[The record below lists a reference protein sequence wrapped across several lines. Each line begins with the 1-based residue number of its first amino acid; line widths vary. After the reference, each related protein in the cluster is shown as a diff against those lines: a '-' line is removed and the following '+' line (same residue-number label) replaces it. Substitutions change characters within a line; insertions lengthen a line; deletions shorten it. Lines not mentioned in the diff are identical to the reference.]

1 VIILDGGLGRQLE
14 AMGAPFRQPEWS
26 ALALMEAPQM
36 VRDAHDAFIEA
47 GADVITTNT
56 YAIVPF
62 HIGDDRY
69 EAQSEDLLALAA
81 KLARDA
87 ADAVPHSVQV
97 AASIPPM
104 FGSYKPDA
112 FEIQGA
118 RRMMQHFRR
127 FLAPVADIFIG
138 ETLSSISEVTTYLDM
153 FADCAADLW
162 VAVTLEDDDPVPG
175 KPRLRSGEPL
185 TELLLSI
192 EGLRF
197 DALLFNCSQPEVMND
212 AVALSRSELQAFAR
226 QHGASRPMIGAYA
239 NAFPLMNDD
248 YEAANE
254 NIHQLR
260 KDITVEAYL
269 RFATQWAESGADIIG
284 GCCGITPDHI
294 RKLAETLKAPPPV
307 AAPDYA

>member
-1 VIILDGGLGRQLE
+1 MQ
-14 AMGAPFRQPEWS
+14 AMGAPFGQPEWS
-26 ALALMEAPQM
+26 ALALMEAPQT
-36 VRDAHDAFIEA
+36 VRDVHDAFIAA
-47 GADVITTNT
+47 GANVISTNT

-62 HIGDDRY
+62 HIGEDRY
-69 EAQSEDLLALAA
+69 EAESEELLTLAA

-87 ADAVPHSVQV
+87 ADAVPHEVQV
-97 AASIPPM
+97 AASVPPM

-112 FEIQGA
+112 FEVQGA

-162 VAVTLEDDDPVPG
+162 VSVTLEDVDPVAG

-197 DALLFNCSQPEVMND
+197 DALLFNCSQPEVMKD
-212 AVALSRSELQAFAR
+212 AVAQSRSELEAFSS
-226 QHGASRPMIGAYA
+226 QHGAARPMIGAYA
-239 NAFPLMNDD
+239 NAFPKMDDD

-260 KDITVEAYL
+260 KEITPDAYL
-269 RFATQWAESGADIIG
+269 RFAHEWAESGADIIG
-284 GCCGITPDHI
+284 GCCGISPDHI
-294 RKLAETLKAPPPV
+294 RVLAETFKAPPPV
-307 AAPDYA
+307 TAPDYA

>member
-1 VIILDGGLGRQLE
+1 MIILDGGLGRQLQ

-26 ALALMEAPQM
+26 ALALMEAPQT
-36 VRDAHDAFIEA
+36 VRDAHDAFIAA
-47 GADVITTNT
+47 GADVISTNT

-62 HIGDDRY
+62 HIGEERY
-69 EAQSEDLLALAA
+69 EAQSEELLTLAA

-87 ADAVPHSVQV
+87 ADAVPHAVQV
-97 AASIPPM
+97 AASVPPM

-112 FEIQGA
+112 FEVQGA

-127 FLAPVADIFIG
+127 FLAPVADIFFG

-153 FADCAADLW
+153 FTDCAADLW
-162 VAVTLEDDDPVPG
+162 VSVTLEDADPVAG
-175 KPRLRSGEPL
+175 KPRLRSGESL
-185 TELLLSI
+185 SELLLSI
-192 EGLRF
+192 EGARF

-212 AVALSRSELQAFAR
+212 AVAMSRAELEAFSK
-226 QHGASRPMIGAYA
+226 QHGAARPLIGAYA
-239 NAFPLMNDD
+239 NAFPVMDDD

-260 KDITVEAYL
+260 KDITPDAYL
-269 RFATQWAESGADIIG
+269 RFAHEWAESGADIIG

-294 RKLAETLKAPPPV
+294 RRLAETFKAPPPV
-307 AAPDYA
+307 TAPDYA